1 MDLVNDWNARFD
13 YARECERKGP
23 MKPTPDHLTLLARSS
38 WSWDDS
44 EFGAA
49 AMSSKRPYGNSDV
62 EDDLAELLPDLT
74 EEQRLR
80 THCEIPAVLAW
91 ICKNALDEINRA
103 ARRNGDAA

>member
-13 YARECERKGP
+13 YAREVERKGP
-23 MKPTPDHLTLLARSS
+23 MKPTPDHLTLLARSY
-38 WSWDDS
+38 WDWNDC

-49 AMSSKRPYGNSDV
+49 SLDPKRPYGNSDV

-80 THCEIPAVLAW
+80 THCELPAVLTW
-91 ICKNALDEINRA
+91 ICRNALDEISRSARGGA
-103 ARRNGDAA
+103 A